1 MAADFADI
9 RFVGASDNALPYW
22 IESYVSSTSA
32 IVWVKVASGAT
43 AISLIYGNAAATSE
57 SNPVQVFEFWED
69 FATGTLD
76 TGIWATQVSGA
87 GATVAVADG
96 LCSVYGGNSAILQA
110 TAAYAFAP
118 GYALRCRFAFPI
130 RSGGAILIGDGELN
144 LAAHIYQDD
153 NFQGAHC
160 YSGTDTPSNT
170 FQQAEHGQTVPSAAY
185 HIYDIARTGGATNV
199 TRHVVD
205 GVLILTSTAVT
216 PDARRFTARTT
227 GVNRIDIDWIA
238 YRKTQAVEPVCTVG
252 TAESNSPGHCTATRY
267 LSGSITETGGHF
279 VRSDTVTASRYI
291 GGSIAG
297 VTNWR
302 STVTATRYL
311 SGSITVPGTTI
322 PTGYSL
328 IVDGVNYTT
337 SKVINIQVRDR
348 LNQLPRFDFR
358 AHSLDDHDLTHFRA
372 NATVVIKYNDITRCE
387 GFIERFDNQQSS
399 HFYDCTGY
407 GVGRYLDYRRSDVPT
422 LFPVGLQGENTVK
435 DIISYVVNTSCG
447 YPTTGANAWNVEGDG
462 GPDLL
467 IYKIQNQKALQH
479 VAQLVDL
486 ADMDWRCAMATEGY
500 TLTLNPEATVHTATT
515 LKINRDII
523 KSEIVTDLSKVSNN
537 IVIQSNDCFGNTILS
552 SIGDYTNV
560 CKVAS
565 SETLLKYDAQSG
577 TTLLYVFDH
586 SDFPSSGS
594 CFVSTEVVE
603 YDGKS
608 DPSSANHPHFYGLT
622 TTASHTA
629 YEPVL
634 FRDGFCITG
643 ATAPFID
650 ADSGTILVGREQ
662 ISYASIYSVDATT
675 AMVSGTLSRGVS
687 TTPIY
692 AHGREAPVFDMS
704 YSLASPT
711 STTSVATFG
720 RKDEVIS
727 GLGYQDMNSLDLAA
741 YGVLQRKCGF
751 PTWGQASIVGG
762 DWPTGFAT
770 TPKVG
775 DWVYIED
782 ATTTATTMY
791 RITGLD
797 YNQMQG
803 SIIINWGQNE
813 EFAVSDLTKGDIA
826 QNQAMS

>member
-1 MAADFADI
+1 M
-9 RFVGASDNALPYW
+9 
-22 IESYVSSTSA
+22 T
-32 IVWVKVASGAT
+32 
-43 AISLIYGNAAATSE
+43 
-57 SNPVQVFEFWED
+57 
-69 FATGTLD
+69 
-76 TGIWATQVSGA
+76 
-87 GATVAVADG
+87 DG
-96 LCSVYGGNSAILQA
+96 
-110 TAAYAFAP
+110 
-118 GYALRCRFAFPI
+118 
-130 RSGGAILIGDGELN
+130 
-144 LAAHIYQDD
+144 
-153 NFQGAHC
+153 
-160 YSGTDTPSNT
+160 YS
-170 FQQAEHGQTVPSAAY
+170 F
-185 HIYDIARTGGATNV
+185 
-199 TRHVVD
+199 VVD
-205 GVLILTSTAVT
+205 GV
-216 PDARRFTARTT
+216 D
-227 GVNRIDIDWIA
+227 
-238 YRKTQAVEPVCTVG
+238 
-252 TAESNSPGHCTATRY
+252 
-267 LSGSITETGGHF
+267 
-279 VRSDTVTASRYI
+279 
-291 GGSIAG
+291 
-297 VTNWR
+297 
-302 STVTATRYL
+302 
-311 SGSITVPGTTI
+311 
-322 PTGYSL
+322 
-328 IVDGVNYTT
+328 YTT
-337 SKVINIQVRDR
+337 SKIINLTIRDR

-358 AHSLDDHDLTHFRA
+358 AHSLDATDLTHFRA
-372 NATVVIKYNDITRCE
+372 NATVRIFYNDVIRCE
-387 GFIERFDNQQSS
+387 GFIERFDDQQSN

-407 GVGRYLDYRRSDVPT
+407 GVGRYLDYRRSDIPT
-422 LFPVGLQGENTVK
+422 LFPVGVQGENTVK
-435 DIISYVVNTSCG
+435 DIITYVVNTSCG
-447 YPTTGANAWNVEGDG
+447 YPTTGANAWTVEGDG

-486 ADMDWRCAMATEGY
+486 ADMDWRCSMATATSGY
-500 TLTLNPEATVHTATT
+500 VLTLNPDATVHTATN

-537 IVIQSNDCFGNTILS
+537 IVIQSKDYFGNTILS

-560 CKVAS
+560 CNVAS

-586 SDFPSSGS
+586 ADFPSSGS

-622 TTASHTA
+622 TTATHTA

-634 FRDGFCITG
+634 FRDGFYITG

-650 ADSGTILVGREQ
+650 ASSGTIQVGREY
-662 ISYASIYSVDATT
+662 ISYASVYSVDATT

-692 AHGREAPVFDMS
+692 AHGREAPVFDLA

-762 DWPTGFAT
+762 DWPTAFAT

>member
-1 MAADFADI
+1 M
-9 RFVGASDNALPYW
+9 VG
-22 IESYVSSTSA
+22 
-32 IVWVKVASGAT
+32 
-43 AISLIYGNAAATSE
+43 
-57 SNPVQVFEFWED
+57 
-69 FATGTLD
+69 
-76 TGIWATQVSGA
+76 
-87 GATVAVADG
+87 
-96 LCSVYGGNSAILQA
+96 
-110 TAAYAFAP
+110 
-118 GYALRCRFAFPI
+118 
-130 RSGGAILIGDGELN
+130 
-144 LAAHIYQDD
+144 
-153 NFQGAHC
+153 
-160 YSGTDTPSNT
+160 YS
-170 FQQAEHGQTVPSAAY
+170 F
-185 HIYDIARTGGATNV
+185 
-199 TRHVVD
+199 VVD
-205 GVLILTSTAVT
+205 GV
-216 PDARRFTARTT
+216 D
-227 GVNRIDIDWIA
+227 
-238 YRKTQAVEPVCTVG
+238 
-252 TAESNSPGHCTATRY
+252 
-267 LSGSITETGGHF
+267 
-279 VRSDTVTASRYI
+279 
-291 GGSIAG
+291 
-297 VTNWR
+297 
-302 STVTATRYL
+302 
-311 SGSITVPGTTI
+311 
-322 PTGYSL
+322 
-328 IVDGVNYTT
+328 YTT
-337 SKVINIQVRDR
+337 SKIINLTIRDR

-358 AHSLDDHDLTHFRA
+358 AHSLDATDLTHFRA
-372 NATVVIKYNDITRCE
+372 NATVRIFYNDVIRCE
-387 GFIERFDNQQSS
+387 GFIERFDDQQSN

-407 GVGRYLDYRRSDVPT
+407 GVGRYLDYRRSDIPT
-422 LFPVGLQGENTVK
+422 LFPVGVQGENTVK

-447 YPTTGANAWNVEGDG
+447 YPTTGANAWTVEGDG

-479 VAQLVDL
+479 IAQLVDL
-486 ADMDWRCAMATEGY
+486 ADMDWRCSMATATSGY
-500 TLTLNPEATVHTATT
+500 VLTLNPDATVHTATN
-515 LKINRDII
+515 LKINRDIV

-537 IVIQSNDCFGNTILS
+537 IVIQSKDYFGNTILS

-560 CKVAS
+560 CRVAS

-586 SDFPSSGS
+586 ADYPDSGS
-594 CFVSTEVVE
+594 LFVSTEVVE

-622 TTASHTA
+622 TTASHVA

-634 FRDGFCITG
+634 FRDGFYITG

-650 ADSGTILVGREQ
+650 ASSGTIQVGREY
-662 ISYASIYSVDATT
+662 ISYASVFSVDATT

-692 AHGREAPVFDMS
+692 AHGREAPVFDLT

-762 DWPTGFAT
+762 DWPTAFAT

-826 QNQAMS
+826 LNEAMSHVAESNAMEWDARTTHNPPE